1 MEASIRS
8 RATPLRRIASSAART
23 PRSSGEKLLNVPHL
37 SPIGVRVHLGP
48 GEDVVCTF
56 TNVERSSITIVKET
70 NPKAGAEFEFTGDLG
85 GFSLDD
91 GESESF
97 GDLLPGD

>member
-1 MEASIRS
+1 
-8 RATPLRRIASSAART
+8 
-23 PRSSGEKLLNVPHL
+23 
-37 SPIGVRVHLGP
+37 VRVHLDP

-70 NPKAGAEFEFTGDLG
+70 NPEAGAEFEFTGDLG
-85 GFSLDD
+85 GFSLDY